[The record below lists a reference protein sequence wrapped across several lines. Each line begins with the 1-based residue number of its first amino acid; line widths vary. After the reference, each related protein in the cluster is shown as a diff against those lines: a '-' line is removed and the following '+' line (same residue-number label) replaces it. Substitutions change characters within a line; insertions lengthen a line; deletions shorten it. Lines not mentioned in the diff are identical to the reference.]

1 MLLETFLACNCV
13 ALASKM
19 VYTDV
24 EKVAEIKKN
33 ILENGLYH
41 ITREESADKILQSG
55 YIRPSG
61 NFLSLGRKK
70 VFFFAGIPEPD
81 LIRENILELYRQYEW
96 TAIKVM
102 PNEKD
107 LDRYKTRVLG
117 DNSIICIGKQE
128 LEENKVQKVKLVLD
142 INKEGKLYIREK
154 TKEEIEKGVYEP
166 SKEVKEKFGVQTN
179 PLVATQDAAKS
190 YINIFRRLFSKA
202 KEAMHKK
209 EDSQQ
214 DPEKLIAIAQS
225 ERKNFLERLLFRVE
239 NKRKEAD
246 RESEQ
251 ALEKT
256 NPRQKQAQ
264 NEENER

>member
-61 NFLSLGRKK
+61 SFLSLGRKK

-107 LDRYKTRVLG
+107 LDRYKTR
-117 DNSIICIGKQE
+117 NP
-128 LEENKVQKVKLVLD
+128 KLSLCN
-142 INKEGKLYIREK
+142 IYLTHRHRSM
-154 TKEEIEKGVYEP
+154 P
-166 SKEVKEKFGVQTN
+166 S
-179 PLVATQDAAKS
+179 S
-190 YINIFRRLFSKA
+190 SCRRLRASA
-202 KEAMHKK
+202 TV
-209 EDSQQ
+209 
-214 DPEKLIAIAQS
+214 P
-225 ERKNFLERLLFRVE
+225 
-239 NKRKEAD
+239 
-246 RESEQ
+246 
-251 ALEKT
+251 
-256 NPRQKQAQ
+256 
-264 NEENER
+264 